1 MKIDPL
7 SPSISRRIC
16 QHMNDDHHEALIQYA
31 KRYGGIINPCK
42 AQMIDLNP
50 IAMTLE
56 VDGEIIEIAFDHTLI
71 DSLDAHRSLVSMI
84 KETSENS

>member
-1 MKIDPL
+1 MKIEPL
-7 SPSISRRIC
+7 SPSISKRIC
-16 QHMNDDHHEALIQYA
+16 QHMNADHHEALIQYA

-50 IAMTLE
+50 IAMRLE

-71 DSLDAHRSLVSMI
+71 DSLDAHRSLVSMLT
-84 KETSENS
+84 ETPESS